1 VKQAIYRALPRGTR
15 FYQDHQWW
23 VKLDDKTARHAS
35 EAISIDMRPQSKVM
49 VRGEE
54 PTPAAEVLD
63 DRRQMQK
70 REGFFLL
77 IATWLESLNW

>member
-1 VKQAIYRALPRGTR
+1 
-15 FYQDHQWW
+15 
-23 VKLDDKTARHAS
+23 
-35 EAISIDMRPQSKVM
+35 MRPQSKVM
-49 VRGEE
+49 VGGEE

-63 DRRQMQK
+63 NRRHMQK